1 MRAKTSHKK
10 CVFSVFFARV
20 LRATSP
26 KVTAIC
32 RPSLRPKS
40 AVTSSCLRRPRWAWP
55 WCSFNFVH
63 ALTSLFFHR
72 KNGSLWTRSTLG
84 AVKSRCLK
92 SDFWAKCRTR
102 APSAHARK
110 NLLHALTLFFYLL
123 RSDIYKTVPMRG
135 EFTGRCLRSAFW
147 AVLWFSFYFSH
158 AFCVFCPRRPLR
170 DAPMATSPLQP
181 SREGYYGDRMP

>member
-10 CVFSVFFARV
+10 CFFSVFF
-20 LRATSP
+20 
-26 KVTAIC
+26 
-32 RPSLRPKS
+32 S
-40 AVTSSCLRRPRWAWP
+40 ACFASDFPESNSDLPALIASKKCSCLRRPRWAWP
-55 WCSFNFVH
+55 RCSFNFVH

-72 KNGSLWTRSTLG
+72 KNGSLWTRSPRG

-123 RSDIYKTVPMRG
+123 RSDIYITVPIRG
-135 EFTGRCLRSAFW
+135 AVTGRCLRSPFW

-158 AFCVFCPRRPLR
+158 AFCVFWPRRPLR